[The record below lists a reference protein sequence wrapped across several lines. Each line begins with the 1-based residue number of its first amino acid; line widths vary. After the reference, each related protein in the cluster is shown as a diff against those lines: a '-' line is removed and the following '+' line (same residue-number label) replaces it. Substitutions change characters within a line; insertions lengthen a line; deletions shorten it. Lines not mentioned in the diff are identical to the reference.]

1 MYWQHWLL
9 GGWCHVKLLPS
20 WCMFYVHHTTMHQFT
35 VLLHLTPCTYG
46 AYICVFSCKACF
58 WQDDRV
64 LLCAT
69 TVTRDQVLLH
79 VTTVKHDATNTKI
92 RVGIG
97 SSPGEGAS
105 PGLKTCKLS
114 AVSRVGYWAVPTPPF
129 TTFYCIFPHPSMRS
143 TLVTCIARYGCLG
156 CRTEFSFVVI
166 APVVSLSLIQDF
178 QFILSPLAALY
189 NKKWSRVGH
198 FCSDSEQA

>member
-1 MYWQHWLL
+1 MLL
-9 GGWCHVKLLPS
+9 TGWPS
-20 WCMFYVHHTTMHQFT
+20 SFMCYYSNPWPGSFTCDYSKAWCNKY
-35 VLLHLTPCTYG
+35 
-46 AYICVFSCKACF
+46 
-58 WQDDRV
+58 
-64 LLCAT
+64 
-69 TVTRDQVLLH
+69 
-79 VTTVKHDATNTKI
+79 KI

-97 SSPGEGAS
+97 SSPREGAS

-114 AVSRVGYWAVPTPPF
+114 AVSRVGYWAVPTPLF